1 MSKFCSNFAVVSLL
15 LLANSVGV
23 HTLVGQQP
31 KDVLKQEVDALIA
44 NLQKAD
50 HPDAIFKFLSTLK
63 LHGRGAKEAI
73 PEIVSILR
81 EPRHSAK
88 QWFFPPLSVHGN
100 ALEVL
105 EAIGPESMNTIT
117 SLLEESSLTDN
128 LTGHLLATA
137 IRIAEESDRRF
148 PETAL
153 QIERLVRELG
163 DSTEDREHLLTMAV
177 SAFAELAE
185 PNSNSLDFI
194 FSIMAEEPEEH
205 YWLQYQLI
213 GAVGRLGVR
222 SPKALAILSER
233 FSKTKDTD
241 NYYLPAIITS
251 YGQVG
256 LRDGQIESFLLN
268 EVNESPSPMWRASC
282 SHALVGVP
290 ETATIGIE
298 TLCSELR
305 RIIDA
310 ETVSPLD
317 FQVGSW
323 IFTHLRETRIDL
335 VRNCEPLLIEA
346 VLSDELRSL
355 RFQAFELLVQ
365 IDSTRLIEI
374 AKRLSFS
381 SDLGIRMIAMD
392 YLSEKNWLDFDS
404 LEAVH
409 EGLVNNMVHAVR
421 VLGRLKGRA
430 VIYLDDLEIIWLDQS
445 LSTELRLEAFAAIEQ
460 IKDDMMPICSD
471 CRGGIPVSGIGEFA
485 ALVSVASD

>member
-1 MSKFCSNFAVVSLL
+1 MVVSKLGIIACCL
-15 LLANSVGV
+15 WANSVGV

-31 KDVLKQEVDALIA
+31 EDVLKLEVKGLIA
-44 NLQKAD
+44 NLQEAD
-50 HPDAIFKFLSTLK
+50 EPDAIFKLLNSLK

-73 PEIVSILR
+73 PEIISILR

-88 QWFFPPLSVHGN
+88 RWFFPPLSVHGN

-105 EAIGPESMNTIT
+105 EAIGPESMDAIT

-128 LTGHLLATA
+128 LTGYLLATA
-137 IRIAEESDRRF
+137 SQIAEDSDRRF

-163 DSTEDREHLLTMAV
+163 DSKEDREHLLTMAV

-185 PNSNSLDFI
+185 PNSDSFDFI
-194 FSIMAEEPEEH
+194 ISTMAEEPEEH

-213 GAVGRLGVR
+213 EAIGELGVR
-222 SPKALAILSER
+222 SPKALAILRER
-233 FSKTKDTD
+233 FSKTKAAD

-256 LRDGQIESFLLN
+256 LRDGQIESYLLN
-268 EVNESPSPMWRASC
+268 EVNESPSPMWRVSC
-282 SHALVGVP
+282 AHALVGVP

-310 ETVSPLD
+310 EAVSPLD

-323 IFTHLRETRIDL
+323 IFRHLRGTRVDF
-335 VRNCEPLLIEA
+335 VRHCEPLLIEA
-346 VLSDELRSL
+346 VFNKELDSL
-355 RFQAFELLVQ
+355 RFQAFELLWQ
-365 IDSTRLIEI
+365 IDSKRLTEI
-374 AKRLSFS
+374 AKRLNLS

-392 YLSEKNWLDFDS
+392 YLSEKNWLDFDT

-409 EGLVNNMVHAVR
+409 EGLVNNMVYAVR

-430 VIYLDDLEIIWLDQS
+430 AIYLDDLEIIWLDQS
-445 LSTELRLEAFAAIEQ
+445 LSAELRLEAFRAMQQ
-460 IKDDMMPICSD
+460 IKDGMLPTCSD
-471 CRGGIPVSGIGEFA
+471 CGGGMPVSGIGDFA
-485 ALVSVASD
+485 AEVSAAAD